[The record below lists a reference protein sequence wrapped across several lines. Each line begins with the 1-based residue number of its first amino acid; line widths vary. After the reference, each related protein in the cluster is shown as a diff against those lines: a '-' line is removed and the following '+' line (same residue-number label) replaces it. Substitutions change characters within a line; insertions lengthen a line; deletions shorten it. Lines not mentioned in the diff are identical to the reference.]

1 MVAPRIRSLIIDK
14 MPQSP
19 VEVLTFG
26 KLGNMLLLE
35 SVLIPQDAGDF
46 ARILEKSNL
55 RMVGIT
61 EATQWNWPGGSWY
74 QNRTVFTFHASEDW
88 EAHDV
93 INAHDIVQFLSNTL
107 QLKVLDLRG
116 IHTVTTGR
124 LNTNRPITQVALNK
138 LRYIYLRLC
147 TQEIIDLV
155 FDYFSLAPNFE
166 VYIGHD
172 YQRGTHNIRDDFQ
185 FIDNRLP
192 HSAFV
197 DEPVVDLIVRCHSV
211 FTLQVTFTTR
221 RGSIVVDARNFMY
234 PTLNFQ
240 KIFPGNI
247 QTLHVEI
254 LVYFPI
260 RDEDS
265 DPYQFLGRIDSLSS
279 ISIFTEQLDN
289 SIFSLDRHF
298 QISEIPG
305 VNSILV
311 VEESGSLTEGQ
322 DVRARNNMKVRSPN
336 LSTLTLYSTSS
347 FKGAED
353 IDGRYK
359 PIFDLLEKR
368 FEAGCSLE
376 KLIVVCPDKPDARY
390 GVFEERV
397 VPGVKV
403 IEVVKDV
410 EQVCSRFLRSS
421 RV

>member
-74 QNRTVFTFHASEDW
+74 QNLTVFTFHVSEDW

-124 LNTNRPITQVALNK
+124 PNTNRPITQVALNK

-147 TQEIIDLV
+147 TREIIDLV

-197 DEPVVDLIVRCHSV
+197 DEPVLDLIVRCHSV
-211 FTLQVTFTTR
+211 FTLQVT
-221 RGSIVVDARNFMY
+221 SQ
-234 PTLNFQ
+234 L
-240 KIFPGNI
+240 
-247 QTLHVEI
+247 
-254 LVYFPI
+254 
-260 RDEDS
+260 DEDLS
-265 DPYQFLGRIDSLSS
+265 WLMPVISCTPLSTFRRFSLEIFKPFTSKYSS
-279 ISIFTEQLDN
+279 ISQSAMRTVIHFSSWVGSIHFHQFRSSQNN
-289 SIFSLDRHF
+289 SIIVFSPSISISKF
-298 QISEIPG
+298 Q
-305 VNSILV
+305 
-311 VEESGSLTEGQ
+311 
-322 DVRARNNMKVRSPN
+322 
-336 LSTLTLYSTSS
+336 
-347 FKGAED
+347 
-353 IDGRYK
+353 
-359 PIFDLLEKR
+359 
-368 FEAGCSLE
+368 
-376 KLIVVCPDKPDARY
+376 
-390 GVFEERV
+390 
-397 VPGVKV
+397 
-403 IEVVKDV
+403 
-410 EQVCSRFLRSS
+410 RFLE
-421 RV
+421 